1 MMKKTSVRTCI
12 ITRQKCSKQELL
24 RIVIKDNKMLYDLNQ
39 NLPGRGYYL
48 INNVE
53 LLKSEKTKQILIR
66 RFKVININEFISTL
80 E

>member
-24 RIVIKDNKMLYDLNQ
+24 RIVIKDNKILYDLNQ